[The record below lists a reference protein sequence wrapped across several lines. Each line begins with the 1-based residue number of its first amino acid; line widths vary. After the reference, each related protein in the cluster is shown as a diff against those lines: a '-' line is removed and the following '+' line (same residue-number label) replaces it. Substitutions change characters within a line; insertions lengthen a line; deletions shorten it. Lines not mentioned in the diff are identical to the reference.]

1 MTRLDWEDLKVFV
14 ALARGGSMR
23 AAGSEL
29 GIHASTVARRLEQLE
44 KKLGTRL
51 FDRGGLALTL
61 TSSGEELRAYAS
73 RVEREIEGL
82 ELHLFGRDD
91 RMAGPLRLS
100 LPDVVATPF
109 LLEDVARFAAQ
120 YPDIAIELL
129 PSYEVVDLARRQADV
144 AIRVT
149 TTPPEHLVGRKLA
162 SFALSVY
169 ASPTYLETHD
179 PVNAPEKCAWLG
191 WGPDTVIDDRV
202 QAWFPGVPVKTL
214 VRNVPLQA
222 SAARAGLGMAILP
235 CGVGDVDRG
244 LVRVPPARAIRGG
257 DLWVLTHPELRS
269 AARIRAF
276 LECCTQSFRSNQASM
291 MGGINEY
298 DVAPA

>member
-23 AAGSEL
+23 SAAAEL
-29 GIHASTVARRLEQLE
+29 RIHASTVARRLEQLE
-44 KKLGTRL
+44 KKLGARL
-51 FDRGGLALTL
+51 FDRGGANLVL
-61 TSSGEELRAYAS
+61 TSSGEELRGYAQ
-73 RVEREIEGL
+73 RVEEEIEGL

-120 YPDIAIELL
+120 YPDVAIELL
-129 PSYEVVDLARRQADV
+129 PSYEPVDLARRQADV

-162 SFALSVY
+162 SYAMSVY
-169 ASPTYLETHD
+169 ASPAYLETHD
-179 PVNAPEKCAWLG
+179 PVNAPEKCAWVG
-191 WGPDTVIDDRV
+191 WGPDTVIDERLLS
-202 QAWFPGVPVKTL
+202 WFPGVPVRTL

-222 SAARAGLGMAILP
+222 SAARAGLGLAALP
-235 CGVGDVDRG
+235 CGVGDFDRG
-244 LVRVPPARAIRGG
+244 LIRVPPGRAIRGG

-276 LECCTQSFRSNQASM
+276 LECCTQSFRTNQAIM
-291 MGGINEY
+291 MGGLNDFE
-298 DVAPA
+298 VAPA

>member
-44 KKLGTRL
+44 KRLGTRL

-61 TSSGEELRAYAS
+61 TMSGEELRGYAA
-73 RVEREIEGL
+73 RVEQEIESL

-109 LLEDVARFAAQ
+109 LLEDVARFAAL
-120 YPDIAIELL
+120 YPDISIELL
-129 PSYEVVDLARRQADV
+129 PSYEIVDLAKRQADV

-149 TTPPEHLVGRKLA
+149 STPPEHLVGRKIA
-162 SFALSVY
+162 SFAMSVY
-169 ASPTYLETHD
+169 ASPAYLEVHD
-179 PVNAPEKCAWLG
+179 PIGEPEKCAWLG
-191 WGPDTVIDDRV
+191 WGTDTLIDERAL
-202 QAWFPGVPVKTL
+202 AWFPGVPVKTL

-222 SAARAGLGMAILP
+222 SAARAGLGMAVLP
-235 CGVGDVDRG
+235 CGVGDPDKG
-244 LVRVPPARAIRGG
+244 LVRVPPAQAVTGG

-276 LECCTQSFRSNQASM
+276 LDCCTQSFRANQAGM
-291 MGGINEY
+291 MGGLNEFE
-298 DVAPA
+298 VAPA